1 MFKGKEEE
9 FYRGH
14 RGSVVSVSPA
24 DEGTKSGEGAPLLSV
39 RSFLTLFPQENNS
52 DGLGEQ
58 G

>member
-9 FYRGH
+9 FYHGH
-14 RGSVVSVSPA
+14 MGSVVSVSPA
-24 DEGTKSGEGAPLLSV
+24 DEGTKSGEGV
-39 RSFLTLFPQENNS
+39 QENNS